1 MPRALMPRRAVLCV
15 ALVLAALGAVGA
27 PVPGAGAGRYAN
39 PQLLI
44 ETDEVVRMLGAS
56 GVRFVDVRSGMMG
69 GVAYRVGHVPGAVH
83 LDAGEL
89 DDPGPP

>member
-1 MPRALMPRRAVLCV
+1 MPRRAVLCV
-15 ALVLAALGAVGA
+15 ALALAALGAVGA

-44 ETDEVVRMLGAS
+44 ETDEVARMLGAS

-69 GVAYRVGHVPGAVH
+69 GVAYRVGHVPGAFH

>member
-27 PVPGAGAGRYAN
+27 PVPGAAAGRYAN
-39 PQLLI
+39 PQLPI
-44 ETDEVVRMLGAS
+44 ETDEWCAGSARPACAP
-56 GVRFVDVRSGMMG
+56 VDVRSGMMG